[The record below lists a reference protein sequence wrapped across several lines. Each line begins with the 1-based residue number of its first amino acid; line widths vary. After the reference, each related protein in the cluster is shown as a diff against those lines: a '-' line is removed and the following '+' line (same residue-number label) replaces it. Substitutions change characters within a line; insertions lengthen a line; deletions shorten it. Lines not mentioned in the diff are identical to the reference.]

1 MSMLPSRY
9 FFWLALLLLSLPSRA
24 QESVLVRW
32 VPENS
37 GTPSYILAILHNTEA
52 ARYPLSNVPYE
63 VFPLVNTVAF
73 EWLEESY
80 ETEQAKEIM
89 QLREELNLKRYL
101 ERDDNIRYELFIINN
116 LQENVEQYAGLMPFY
131 TMQLFR
137 DFLRGEGR
145 TYQEELLYQYALEET
160 KPVLSMLSMRNIA
173 EYMATVPSE
182 QQADVLSRFVNDQ
195 DLFATYEHD
204 KAGLY
209 RNQSLT
215 ELGLLV
221 TGTEQPAWLQAM
233 RTRVNRDLV
242 AQMMELSAGQSV
254 LYILDAERIGGPGG
268 IVPLLLEEGAE
279 VSDMP
284 FTLSSDAEIEE
295 YYTGT
300 NELQADQ
307 FPEYL
312 LDNLSDRSGYAVRN
326 RIIKVDELQAGELP
340 PAAITDPFGD
350 GYDYLGTDTSFI
362 SEWFELRSNDAYF
375 SIRMPE
381 KTKWE
386 ETLTESI
393 NGNIKS
399 VQAQVN
405 HARSDLFYSIG
416 YTIYPPNF
424 DPGIR
429 ADFFDDFVYRSIRK
443 INGQLVTQRIISDP
457 EYVGREFVVSV
468 DDSFYVRSQIILRGN
483 ILYQILCGGPDNK
496 PYAPYAEEF
505 IRSFRLDRGKA
516 TNWYTYLD
524 QQISCQFPRQPLI
537 QNQNYPTQYG
547 QVQVKTFNTED
558 FDTQLSYFLSIN
570 QYPDGYPVKGSKSF
584 YNGLISD
591 AERQYFGRAVS
602 VTKVRKGRNKGVEA
616 VLQLNNGKVYRM
628 HFFVVDKVLYQYL
641 VGGTASAMESAG
653 VDYFLDH
660 FLISDQ

>member
-1 MSMLPSRY
+1 MLPSRY

>member
-1 MSMLPSRY
+1 MLPSRY

-307 FPEYL
+307 FPDYL

-505 IRSFRLDRGKA
+505 IRSFRPDRGKA

>member
-1 MSMLPSRY
+1 MLPSRY

-307 FPEYL
+307 FPDYL

>member
-1 MSMLPSRY
+1 MLPSRY

-254 LYILDAERIGGPGG
+254 LYILDAERIGGQGG

-307 FPEYL
+307 FPDYL
-312 LDNLSDRSGYAVRN
+312 LDNLSDRRGYAVRN

>member
-307 FPEYL
+307 FPDYL

>member
-1 MSMLPSRY
+1 MLPSRY

-254 LYILDAERIGGPGG
+254 LYILDAERIGGQGG

>member
-307 FPEYL
+307 FPDYL
-312 LDNLSDRSGYAVRN
+312 LDNLSDRRGYAVRN

>member
-1 MSMLPSRY
+1 MLPSRY

-221 TGTEQPAWLQAM
+221 TGTEHPAWLQAM

-307 FPEYL
+307 FPDYL

>member
-1 MSMLPSRY
+1 MLPSRY

-307 FPEYL
+307 FPDYL

-570 QYPDGYPVKGSKSF
+570 QYPDGYLVKGSKSF

>member
-1 MSMLPSRY
+1 MLPSRY

-233 RTRVNRDLV
+233 LTRVNRDLV

-307 FPEYL
+307 FPDYL

>member
-233 RTRVNRDLV
+233 LTRVNRDLV

-307 FPEYL
+307 FPDYL

>member
-1 MSMLPSRY
+1 MLPSRY

-307 FPEYL
+307 FPDYL

-340 PAAITDPFGD
+340 P
-350 GYDYLGTDTSFI
+350 
-362 SEWFELRSNDAYF
+362 
-375 SIRMPE
+375 
-381 KTKWE
+381 
-386 ETLTESI
+386 
-393 NGNIKS
+393 
-399 VQAQVN
+399 
-405 HARSDLFYSIG
+405 
-416 YTIYPPNF
+416 
-424 DPGIR
+424 
-429 ADFFDDFVYRSIRK
+429 
-443 INGQLVTQRIISDP
+443 QL
-457 EYVGREFVVSV
+457 
-468 DDSFYVRSQIILRGN
+468 L
-483 ILYQILCGGPDNK
+483 QILS
-496 PYAPYAEEF
+496 AMVMTTWEL
-505 IRSFRLDRGKA
+505 I
-516 TNWYTYLD
+516 
-524 QQISCQFPRQPLI
+524 PLSS
-537 QNQNYPTQYG
+537 
-547 QVQVKTFNTED
+547 V
-558 FDTQLSYFLSIN
+558 
-570 QYPDGYPVKGSKSF
+570 
-584 YNGLISD
+584 NGLSCVPTMHTFPS
-591 AERQYFGRAVS
+591 ACL
-602 VTKVRKGRNKGVEA
+602 KKP
-616 VLQLNNGKVYRM
+616 NGKK
-628 HFFVVDKVLYQYL
+628 H
-641 VGGTASAMESAG
+641 
-653 VDYFLDH
+653 
-660 FLISDQ
+660 

>member
-1 MSMLPSRY
+1 MLPSRY

-221 TGTEQPAWLQAM
+221 TGTEHPAWLQAM

-254 LYILDAERIGGPGG
+254 LYILDAERIGGQGG

>member
-1 MSMLPSRY
+1 MLPSRY

-221 TGTEQPAWLQAM
+221 TGTEHPAWLQAM